1 MLAKGRMWCMPQRR
15 SLKVKAEEMK
25 CTQSGSAFVLFCLF
39 LLSPFC
45 LRDAKEAAGYS
56 ISTRDS
62 LPIRCRVSSCA
73 DFFRAHKLLCE
84 DLLWCSSLFKAFR
97 SLPSFHLYGAYWQ
110 WPDVAVKHGNIQF
123 NAPLVT
129 PNFQQTIFRARGHTL
144 TIQTPINCI
153 DLWWERSE
161 KRINVIRWL
170 QSGLIH
176 RQRFEFYMRICDLS

>member
-1 MLAKGRMWCMPQRR
+1 MPLFFL
-15 SLKVKAEEMK
+15 SL
-25 CTQSGSAFVLFCLF
+25 SSFFILFEGCK
-39 LLSPFC
+39 LSC
-45 LRDAKEAAGYS
+45 GIAGY
-56 ISTRDS
+56 ISRDP
-62 LPIRCRVSSCA
+62 LPMVQSFIMWR
-73 DFFRAHKLLCE
+73 FFRAPKPLCE